1 MKRLLLAA
9 MAGLGLSGLAA
20 PFASAEEC
28 KPLRRYAQIPFQQ
41 DNTDHIH
48 LPVTLGGVQS
58 KMMLDTGAYWSIV
71 RKDIAS
77 QLGLQPRRNYN
88 LIMFDGGGNR
98 IDESV
103 MISEFRLGQLSFGAA
118 EFFVSGIWSGA
129 PLNERAG
136 VIGQNLLTQLHLEI
150 DNAGKTISLFSQD
163 HCAGD
168 GVYWADEA
176 VILKYE
182 RSNARSK
189 PTGSRLKRDID
200 KNQIDEPIVTAE
212 LAGKPVRLLF
222 DTGATFTSMDLEHAR
237 RVFGITKDT
246 PGVQP
251 AGSVNVG
258 SGARI
263 GTYRYVFPELTIS
276 GIRFENVPVLL
287 GDFDGSVQVILGMN
301 EMKKLRLFFA
311 FKEGAIYV
319 TAADAR
325 RSAPN

>member
-1 MKRLLLAA
+1 M
-9 MAGLGLSGLAA
+9 
-20 PFASAEEC
+20 
-28 KPLRRYAQIPFQQ
+28 
-41 DNTDHIH
+41 
-48 LPVTLGGVQS
+48 
-58 KMMLDTGAYWSIV
+58 
-71 RKDIAS
+71 
-77 QLGLQPRRNYN
+77 
-88 LIMFDGGGNR
+88 
-98 IDESV
+98 
-103 MISEFRLGQLSFGAA
+103 
-118 EFFVSGIWSGA
+118 
-129 PLNERAG
+129 
-136 VIGQNLLTQLHLEI
+136 
-150 DNAGKTISLFSQD
+150 
-163 HCAGD
+163 
-168 GVYWADEA
+168 
-176 VILKYE
+176 
-182 RSNARSK
+182 
-189 PTGSRLKRDID
+189 
-200 KNQIDEPIVTAE
+200 TAE

-222 DTGATFTSMDLEHAR
+222 DTGATFTSMDLEHAH